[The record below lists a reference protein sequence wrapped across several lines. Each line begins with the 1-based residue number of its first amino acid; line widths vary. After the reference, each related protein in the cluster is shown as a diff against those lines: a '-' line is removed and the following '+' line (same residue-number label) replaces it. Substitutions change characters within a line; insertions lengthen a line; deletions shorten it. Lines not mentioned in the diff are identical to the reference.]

1 MLLGECLCRKLP
13 ERLFQIVR
21 ILGFE
26 DHDVVGRL
34 GGLILSQGKIH
45 AVFLGTRLERSNVGL
60 GDLNVGEGRPMLF
73 ELL

>member
-1 MLLGECLCRKLP
+1 MDLEKL
-13 ERLFQIVR
+13 IVR

-26 DHDVVGRL
+26 DHDVVGRQ

-45 AVFLGTRLERSNVGL
+45 AVFLGTRLECANVGL